1 MREKGSPGN
10 RKISNVGRKMLNV
23 DREISNVGRKLLNA
37 GRELPNVGRKL
48 SNAGRK
54 ILNVDTGNPKWIAG
68 SSLNRNWEDCGNCL
82 NYD

>member
-54 ILNVDTGNPKWIAG
+54 MLNVGPGDQKWIAG
-68 SSLNRNWEDCGNCL
+68 SSLNPNWKDYGN
-82 NYD
+82 